1 MDAFVLA
8 GDRGRSRAVLGRN
21 KAFLTLAGRPL
32 FLHVLAALD
41 GVRQVHRVF
50 VVGPKT
56 QIETTLADASAPAL
70 TKPCIVLEQKRT
82 LLENALSAYDEA
94 LKSHPT
100 PDADPPALFL
110 SADIPLVTAEEI
122 EAFISRSD
130 LRRADYCIGVVRSER
145 LAPFYPTA
153 DQPGIRMAYLHLK
166 EAAYRINN
174 LHYVRPRRVRATNY
188 IQSAYDL
195 RHQKEA
201 GNILKTLWVILH
213 APPLF
218 QGLGL
223 YLLAR
228 CASGFEKM
236 RLPLLARACR
246 RLLSTA
252 AVERLLSRFL
262 GAAVAMV
269 ETPAAGG
276 ALDVDDAATWA
287 TLSSRYAEWL
297 AWVEQPESPPTLVAP
312 TTTATK
318 SPLPIGDPSFR

>member
-8 GDRGRSRAVLGRN
+8 GDRGRSRAVLGNN
-21 KAFLTLAGRPL
+21 KAFLALAGRPL

-41 GVRQVHRVF
+41 GVRQVDRVF
-50 VVGPKT
+50 VVGPKAE
-56 QIETTLADASAPAL
+56 IEQTLATSPARSL

-94 LKSHPT
+94 LRSHPT
-100 PDADPPALFL
+100 PDSDPPALFL
-110 SADIPLVTAEEI
+110 SADIPLVTSEEI
-122 EAFISRSD
+122 EVFIARAD
-130 LRRADYCIGVVRSER
+130 LRHADYCIGVVRSER

-174 LHYVRPRRVRATNY
+174 LHCVRPRRVRVTGY
-188 IQSAYDL
+188 IQAAYDL
-195 RHQKEA
+195 RHQKEF
-201 GNILKTLWVILH
+201 GNVLKTLWMILH

-218 QGLGL
+218 QALGL

-236 RLPLLARACR
+236 RLTLLTHACR
-246 RLLSTA
+246 RFLSTA
-252 AVERLLSRFL
+252 AVERRLSHFL
-262 GAAVAMV
+262 GAAVAFV

-287 TLSSRYAEWL
+287 TLSSRYPEWRQG
-297 AWVEQPESPPTLVAP
+297 VKQTESSPSSVAP
-312 TTTATK
+312 AIAP
-318 SPLPIGDPSFR
+318 SPLPLGDPSFR